1 MLYSVI
7 IYHTQIVSFLFY
19 NLLKKILYMYI
30 VIVWRV
36 LKRELKRHSTKTLN
50 ALREKI
56 YC

>member
-19 NLLKKILYMYI
+19 NVLKKILYI
-30 VIVWRV
+30 VIVRRV

-56 YC
+56 FC

>member
-19 NLLKKILYMYI
+19 NLSKKILYMYI